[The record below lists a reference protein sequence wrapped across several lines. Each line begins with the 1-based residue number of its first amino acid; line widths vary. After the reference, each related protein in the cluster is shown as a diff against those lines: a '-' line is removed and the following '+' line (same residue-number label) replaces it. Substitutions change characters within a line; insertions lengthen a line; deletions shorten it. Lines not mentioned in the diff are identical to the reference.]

1 MSSFN
6 MNEITRSA
14 ACRTSSK
21 FLPPHQRGA
30 QLEES
35 WNVGQILFSQ
45 RERQLEFREMLNISI
60 RRVNKIF
67 MNWNPSFKYSK
78 HPTFISSCLPKSTD
92 FEPLNNSLKFFYR
105 FKFYEILSVHGTL
118 SEECKP
124 QVSFKSD
131 ESNSNGRASTHF
143 SPFFS
148 AQIRQLWKSTAGR
161 RMLGLQR
168 KSVLLVPTVS
178 TLNWQNFNVLS
189 L

>member
-1 MSSFN
+1 
-6 MNEITRSA
+6 
-14 ACRTSSK
+14 
-21 FLPPHQRGA
+21 
-30 QLEES
+30 
-35 WNVGQILFSQ
+35 
-45 RERQLEFREMLNISI
+45 MLNISI

-143 SPFFS
+143 PPFFS
-148 AQIRQLWKSTAGR
+148 FRSNPPTLKIHCGSPDARITTKIGTFSADCVYFELTKF
-161 RMLGLQR
+161 QR
-168 KSVLLVPTVS
+168 SI
-178 TLNWQNFNVLS
+178 S
-189 L
+189 LI